1 MFDDGEKSA
10 WKKIHAPGE
19 ILFAAEKKLTDSEKT
34 HKGKRSGFVKVLEV
48 SLSAAAVLVILVGIV
63 VFSRRPDLNVYINGS
78 TLLTDEET
86 SLAIA
91 AIAEAD
97 ALPRIVSYTAQTEE
111 LCTAEF
117 NIELGKKTKITVS
130 EGTAEFFASD
140 GTALFSGSEY
150 VTDGSVLI
158 IWRYCIPDEESQ
170 LVMTLADSKNEYEVI
185 LKHYPD
191 EMMRTVKFIK
201 KD

>member
-34 HKGKRSGFVKVLEV
+34 HKGKRSGFIKILEV
-48 SLSAAAVLVILVGIV
+48 SASAAAVLAILVGIV
-63 VFSRRPDLNVYINGS
+63 LFSRRPDLNVYINGS
-78 TLLTDEET
+78 TPLTDEET
-86 SLAIA
+86 SLVITGT
-91 AIAEAD
+91 D
-97 ALPRIVSYTAQTEE
+97 ALPRVVAYTAQTEE

-150 VTDGSVLI
+150 EADGNVLI
-158 IWRYCIPDEESQ
+158 VWTYCVPDEESQ

-191 EMMRTVKFIK
+191 ETMRTVKFIK